1 MAHNAIGVANRIICF
16 ANADL
21 YDLISNMK
29 VQKILYYMQGFHLA
43 LYDKPLFEEDIYAWM
58 YGPVVPVAYEYLKKY
73 GSGHIEL
80 SEDDFQKHYIEFSG
94 TETKLMTDVWDAYG
108 QYTAYRLMLFTHDE
122 LPWRS
127 TKKDSII
134 SHQKL
139 KDYFV
144 TQLEE
149 IAE

>member
-1 MAHNAIGVANRIICF
+1 MAHNVIGIANRIICF
-16 ANADL
+16 ANADM
-21 YDLISNMK
+21 YDLISNLK

-43 LYDKPLFEEDIYAWM
+43 MYDKPLFEEDIYAWL
-58 YGPVVPVAYEYLKKY
+58 YGPAVPEAYRHFKDF

-80 SEDDFQKHYIEFSG
+80 SDNNLEKYYIDFSDD
-94 TETKLMTDVWDAYG
+94 ETKLMTDVWDAYG
-108 QYTAYRLMLFTHDE
+108 QYTAYKLMLFTHDE

-127 TKKDSII
+127 TPRDSVI

-149 IAE
+149 ITE